1 MDEETSANGGTPAEL
16 DELRSQLASLDKQLL
31 AAMAHRQRLALEIG
45 KVKRDTGLSTRD
57 FDRER
62 EVVDLSR
69 AVAGELGLAPDLAE
83 SVMLQLI
90 GSSLAA
96 QEQERIA
103 AAKGGH
109 GKRALVIGGRGQ
121 MGGWFVRFLAS
132 QGFEVEVADP
142 AGPVEGFPHFTDWQD
157 ATLDHEIVVVAA
169 QLRQTQQI
177 LHAMADKPPAG
188 LVFDI
193 GSLKSPLRSA
203 LRDLAAAG
211 GRVTSLHPMFGPNT
225 ELLSGRHVVFVDVG
239 MPDATEGARDLFAST
254 MAIQVDMDLDSHD
267 RMIAYVLGLSH
278 ALSIAF
284 TSALSDS
291 GEAAP
296 TLAQLSSTTF
306 ESQLGV
312 SSEVVGENP
321 HLYFEIQSLN
331 DYGRESLDALSVAV
345 AELRSLVEAGDE
357 GAFVALMDKCREYL
371 ASRQGGD
378 G

>member
-1 MDEETSANGGTPAEL
+1 MDEETSANGGTPPEL
-16 DELRSQLASLDKQLL
+16 DELRSQLASLDEQLL
-31 AAMAHRQRLALEIG
+31 AAIAQRQRLALEIG
-45 KVKRDTGLSTRD
+45 KVKRDAGLPTRD

-69 AVAGELGLAPDLAE
+69 TVAGELGLAPDLAE
-83 SVMLQLI
+83 RVMLQLI

-96 QEQERIA
+96 QEQDRVA
-103 AAKGGH
+103 AAKGGR
-109 GKRALVIGGRGQ
+109 GKRAIVIGGRGQ

-142 AGPVEGFPHFTDWQD
+142 AGPVEGFAHVDAWQD
-157 ATLDHEIVVVAA
+157 VDLNHEVIVVAA
-169 QLRQTQQI
+169 QLRQTQEI
-177 LHAMADKPPAG
+177 LHAMANNPPSG

-193 GSLKSPLRSA
+193 GSLKSPLRKA
-203 LRDLAAAG
+203 LTDLAGAG
-211 GRVTSLHPMFGPNT
+211 AHVTSLHPMFGPDT

-239 MPDATEGARDLFAST
+239 IPEATEEARELFAST

-284 TSALSDS
+284 ASALSES

-296 TLAQLSSTTF
+296 VLAQLSSTTF
-306 ESQLGV
+306 DSQLGV

-331 DYGRESLDALSVAV
+331 DYGRDSLEALSEAV
-345 AELRSLVEAGDE
+345 GRLRSLVEAGDE
-357 GAFVALMDKCREYL
+357 GAFVALMEKCREYL
-371 ASRQGGD
+371 ASRQDAGR
-378 G
+378 